1 MSEDLN
7 EIAVK
12 AKKLYEENL
21 EIKKA
26 DIFEKQKHQA
36 MIFIGISNDECSA
49 PNLWSE
55 YVEKVSSLI
64 KDEGFYIAVLF
75 EQFNEDVKRPPYAI
89 VFNVCGNFMKKI
101 LKYFPSIR

>member
-1 MSEDLN
+1 MMSAL
-7 EIAVK
+7 
-12 AKKLYEENL
+12 
-21 EIKKA
+21 
-26 DIFEKQKHQA
+26 H
-36 MIFIGISNDECSA
+36 

-75 EQFNEDVKRPPYAI
+75 EQFNEDVKGPPYAMS
-89 VFNVCGNFMKKI
+89 FQRMWNFMKKI